1 MLKNAN
7 WVFTPI
13 SSSGLYSLRSLHP
26 EPYQARNLQAGLMR
40 PYLGNGFGLEMLS
53 ALITTQHGFP
63 AVRKVSQLVHQ
74 RLVPEGPLV
83 PPRTSLK
90 PQTLTPDKDRP
101 VSRRSKPNSRIA
113 LIGEQPNPWELLHP
127 QDATSRH
134 RGAEQGR

>member
-1 MLKNAN
+1 MPTKKKRQLVVKGSTPYGA
-7 WVFTPI
+7 FTLNPI
-13 SSSGLYSLRSLHP
+13 KVVVY
-26 EPYQARNLQAGLMR
+26 NLSKR
-40 PYLGNGFGLEMLS
+40 PYLGIGFGLEMLS
-53 ALITTQHGFP
+53 ALITTQRGFP
-63 AVRKVSQLVHQ
+63 AVRKVSQPVHQ

-90 PQTLTPDKDRP
+90 SPTLTPDKDRP